1 MNEPQRTILV
11 WHDTRGRARCKGC
24 DARIEWGEVVASGR
38 RMCFD
43 GDIFV
48 FQSYVDQATQR
59 RVDVVDLTRNHWAT
73 CPLREQFRRR

>member
-1 MNEPQRTILV
+1 MTGTPKMIAV

-24 DARIEWGEVVASGR
+24 DARIEWAEVIASGK

-43 GDIFV
+43 NDILV
-48 FQSYVDQATQR
+48 YQSFDRDGRQ
-59 RVDVVDLTRNHWAT
+59 VDVVDLTRNHWAT